1 MISVSTLMFWCC
13 VLFFVSSNG
22 CAFVLPVNSRK
33 TSIIRKEGGAIFHG
47 SPPEIEKFPREK
59 EFDEWEK
66 KEKKREKAQQEEFEK
81 LLQKMIQT
89 DVTSLP
95 SLLTQNLELLL
106 SMRGFEGEELI
117 EKAIKEAEQ
126 SGDRDYADRVGGAFE
141 YMLTFLSEFVDQA
154 KVMDDEVKDL
164 LGKIVL
170 VANSSSKNEEDFDEM
185 MKNQKGNFTP
195 AFLRH
200 IEGECKR
207 LELTQ
212 TKESARMLQIMRIIQ
227 TRVLEE
233 LGSDLGEGAQ
243 VLSQLLGYD
252 DDDERNAVLEAGLTV
267 RGPEFA
273 VEMQELTKEAISGFE
288 KYDGVDPELVR
299 RVQSVDKGLETYLL
313 EHNSQPWM

>member
-1 MISVSTLMFWCC
+1 MFWCC

-47 SPPEIEKFPREK
+47 SPPEIEKFPSEK

-273 VEMQELTKEAISGFE
+273 VEMQELTKEAISEFE